1 MRGKRTAASGQ
12 NGKGAVGEIL
22 KMRALTLKSKAGSKC
37 WLMFPPSMH
46 ANTQLLFLS
55 LRIGVCEMK

>member
-1 MRGKRTAASGQ
+1 MRAESMAASGQ
-12 NGKGAVGEIL
+12 NGQGAVGEIL

-37 WLMFPPSMH
+37 WLTSPPSMH
-46 ANTQLLFLS
+46 ANTQILFLS

>member
-37 WLMFPPSMH
+37 WLMFPPPCMQTHS
-46 ANTQLLFLS
+46 FSFSLS
-55 LRIGVCEMK
+55 E